1 MGLFN
6 AFKKNQKDS
15 IRKTIEEA
23 KTNYIKETENYTLE
37 ISSDIMSNETLQYA
51 AEIIEKYFSEKDKI
65 LDYFLD
71 IELRD
76 FYKTNFGYSDEYIK
90 ENLGKPYITINF
102 RNEGKSNW
110 KFKYAGI
117 IDYTENKLDGH
128 IISIEFC
135 DDLKFD
141 DYMQFN
147 G

>member
-1 MGLFN
+1 
-6 AFKKNQKDS
+6 
-15 IRKTIEEA
+15 
-23 KTNYIKETENYTLE
+23 
-37 ISSDIMSNETLQYA
+37 MSNETLQYA
-51 AEIIEKYFSEKDKI
+51 TEIIEKYFSEKDKI

-90 ENLGKPYITINF
+90 KNLGKPYITINF
-102 RNEGKSNW
+102 KNEGKSNW

-117 IDYTENKLDGH
+117 IDYNENKLDEH
-128 IISIEFC
+128 IISIEFS

>member
-1 MGLFN
+1 MCLFR
-6 AFKKNQKDS
+6 KKSK
-15 IRKTIEEA
+15 IIEE
-23 KTNYIKETENYTLE
+23 KEPNYIKKTDSYTLE
-37 ISSDIMSNETLQYA
+37 ILSDIMSDETLQYA
-51 AEIIEKYFSEKDKI
+51 NKVIEKYFKEEDKI

-90 ENLGKPYITINF
+90 ENLGRPYITINAK
-102 RNEGKSNW
+102 NDGNNNL

-117 IDYTENKLDGH
+117 IDYTESKLDEH
-128 IISIEFC
+128 MISIEFN
-135 DDLKFD
+135 DDLKFK